1 MEQLSAKDL
10 VRKDMLDLNDKIFK
24 LEDFLAN
31 SGKQSISWKQKRL
44 LKKLLRVM
52 KVHSDILAKRLKT
65 WNEE

>member
-1 MEQLSAKDL
+1 MLSAKDV
-10 VRKDMLDLNDKIFK
+10 VRKDMLDLNDKILK

-31 SGKQSISWKQKRL
+31 NGKQSISWKQKRL
-44 LKKLLRVM
+44 LKKLLRAM

>member
-1 MEQLSAKDL
+1 MLSAKDL

-24 LEDFLAN
+24 LEDFLADSEN
-31 SGKQSISWKQKRL
+31 QSISWKQKRL

>member
-1 MEQLSAKDL
+1 MLSAKDL

-44 LKKLLRVM
+44 LKKLLRIM
-52 KVHSDILAKRLKT
+52 KVHSDILAKQLKT

>member
-1 MEQLSAKDL
+1 MLSAKDV
-10 VRKDMLDLNDKIFK
+10 VRKDMLDLNDKILK

-31 SGKQSISWKQKRL
+31 CEKQSISWKQKRL
-44 LKKLLRVM
+44 LKKLLRAM

>member
-31 SGKQSISWKQKRL
+31 SENQSISWKQKRL

>member
-44 LKKLLRVM
+44 LKKLLRAM